1 MSRLFI
7 GVQTM
12 MGVYGFTRGY
22 RSKPYNQYK
31 FKSDK
36 DKLENELLLTT
47 KCINGLL
54 NGWMYSMPILNI
66 PMILNLCDRIEI
78 EMKGYN
84 KEEYVKSYVEWID
97 GKCDDTL

>member
-1 MSRLFI
+1 
-7 GVQTM
+7 M
-12 MGVYGFTRGY
+12 MGVYGFKRGY